1 MSANRYGYLVL
12 GAESSGTTATARLL
26 EAAGCR
32 SVAVVG
38 DDDGEEQPLDGH
50 PPLITRSVRRGQD
63 PGMVHKWRDIREL
76 LKLLDADKVLAIVT
90 MRDWFAMARSQ
101 AHRGRVPTIE
111 EAYRNMSYAYKV
123 IFLGL
128 AAEKVPYIVSSYESL
143 VGRPGYAE
151 QLLPLVGLPP
161 AGVTTLDGTLAE
173 RPT

>member
-12 GAESSGTTATARLL
+12 GAESSGTRATARLL

-32 SVAVVG
+32 SVAIVG
-38 DDDGEEQPLDGH
+38 DDDAKEQPLDGH

-63 PGMVHKWRDIREL
+63 PGMVNQWRDIREL
-76 LKLLDADKVLAIVT
+76 LELLDAERVLAIVT

-101 AHRGRVPTIE
+101 AHRRRVPSIE
-111 EAYRNMSYAYKV
+111 EAYRNMSHAYKV

-128 AAEKVPYIVSSYESL
+128 AAEKVPYVVSSYESL
-143 VGRPGYAE
+143 VGRPGYSE
-151 QLLPLVGLPP
+151 QLLTLIGLPP
-161 AGVTTLDGTLAE
+161 ASVSTLDGVAE